1 MTGAPPPDVL
11 ERLNIRAGEALGGR
25 VNRHWRVTCSGAP
38 LVLRRWGAGRADVEY
53 ERALRA

>member
-11 ERLNIRAGEALGGR
+11 KRLNIRAGEALGGR

-38 LVLRRWGAGRADVEY
+38 LVLRRWAAGRADVE
-53 ERALRA
+53 